1 MEEFLSSKCQSL
13 LALAQY
19 IESFFPSASYAT
31 RQTLLL
37 DAEKAE
43 AARLLWQTW
52 GKRLEVFDSHE
63 RVTQVL
69 ESVVK
74 DLRREATGEAVYIDV
89 VREWF
94 KNEVMHFCLSANI
107 LAREIWR
114 FNRTVSAFLPKI
126 CPESVW
132 KRSCLPCESGFGN
145 K

>member
-1 MEEFLSSKCQSL
+1 LIVVSKYTQVGLGLEDFLLSKCQSL
-13 LALAQY
+13 VALAQY
-19 IESFFPSASYAT
+19 LKSFFPSASYAT

-94 KNEVMHFCLSANI
+94 KNEVPHFPCLLI
-107 LAREIWR
+107 
-114 FNRTVSAFLPKI
+114 F
-126 CPESVW
+126 
-132 KRSCLPCESGFGN
+132 
-145 K
+145 